1 MIHYWSNINS
11 NKMCIFKKFQ
21 CSHCAGDE
29 SVGEN
34 GGAQESGCYR
44 CGAGKAVAMMI
55 FGAVLII
62 LLIAGSANLIVGVSL
77 KSKEAKN
84 IAAARTMAVSAEG
97 KVTVSSDTASVNF
110 SVITEAKTAKEAQT
124 QNTEKMNKV
133 IEYVKSVGIDPKDI
147 KTTSY
152 YLYPKYDYPNG
163 KSILVGYTL
172 TNSISVKIV
181 KFEVIG
187 DLIAK
192 SVELGINQIGDVN
205 FFVDNPD
212 ETKTK
217 AGQLA
222 IQNAR
227 AKALA
232 LARQA
237 GVRLGKVV
245 SVTESG
251 GELPPYYPM
260 AKEAFGMGGGGGG
273 APQLTPGIQEIRVVA
288 NIVFEIR

>member
-1 MIHYWSNINS
+1 
-11 NKMCIFKKFQ
+11 MCLFKRFQ
-21 CSHCAGDE
+21 CSYCSGNK
-29 SVGEN
+29 SVGGEDI
-34 GGAQESGCYR
+34 AQKAGCCR
-44 CGAGKAVAMMI
+44 CRAGKTIVMMI

-62 LLIAGSANLIVGVSL
+62 LLVAGSVNLIVGASL

-84 IAAARTMAVSAEG
+84 IAATRTIAVSAEG
-97 KVTVSSDTASVNF
+97 KMTIAPDAASINF
-110 SVITEAKTAKEAQT
+110 SVITETKTAKEAQT

-181 KFEVIG
+181 KFELIG

-212 ETKTK
+212 EAKTK

-237 GVRLGKVV
+237 GIKLGKVV

-251 GELPPYYPM
+251 GEFPLYYPM
-260 AKEAFGMGGGGGG
+260 AKEAFGMGGGGGA
-273 APQLTPGIQEIRVVA
+273 APQLTPGTQEIRVFA
-288 NIVFEIR
+288 NMTFEIR

>member
-1 MIHYWSNINS
+1 
-11 NKMCIFKKFQ
+11 MCLFKKFQ
-21 CSHCAGDE
+21 CSHCGE
-29 SVGEN
+29 NKSVGGEDR
-34 GGAQESGCYR
+34 AQEAGCCR
-44 CGAGKAVAMMI
+44 CRAGKTIVMMI
-55 FGAVLII
+55 FGAVLIV
-62 LLIAGSANLIVGVSL
+62 LLVAGSVNLIVGASL
-77 KSKEAKN
+77 KSKEARN
-84 IAAARTMAVSAEG
+84 VATTRTMAVSAEG
-97 KVTVSSDTASVNF
+97 KMTIAPDAASINF
-110 SVITEAKTAKEAQT
+110 SVITETKTAKEAQT

-181 KFEVIG
+181 KFELIG

-212 ETKTK
+212 EAKTK

-237 GVRLGKVV
+237 GIKLGKVV

-251 GELPPYYPM
+251 GEFPLYYPM
-260 AKEAFGMGGGGGG
+260 AKEAFGMGGGGGA
-273 APQLTPGIQEIRVVA
+273 APQLTPGTQEIRVFA
-288 NIVFEIR
+288 NMTFEIR

>member
-1 MIHYWSNINS
+1 
-11 NKMCIFKKFQ
+11 MCLFKKFQ
-21 CSHCAGDE
+21 CSHCGE
-29 SVGEN
+29 NKSVGGEDR
-34 GGAQESGCYR
+34 AQEAGCCR
-44 CGAGKAVAMMI
+44 CRAGKAIAMMI
-55 FGAVLII
+55 FGAVLIV
-62 LLIAGSANLIVGVSL
+62 LLVAGSVNLIVGAGL

-84 IAAARTMAVSAEG
+84 IAATRTMAVSAEG
-97 KVTVSSDTASVNF
+97 KVTVSPDTASVNF
-110 SVITEAKTAKEAQT
+110 SVITEAKTAKEVQT

-181 KFEVIG
+181 KFELIG

-192 SVELGINQIGDVN
+192 SVELGINQIGDIN

-212 ETKTK
+212 EAKTK

-222 IQNAR
+222 IRNAR

-251 GELPPYYPM
+251 GGLPPYYPM
-260 AKEAFGMGGGGGG
+260 AKEAFAVGGGGGG
-273 APQLTPGIQEIRVVA
+273 APQLTPGTQDIQVTA
-288 NIVFEIR
+288 NVIFEIR

>member
-1 MIHYWSNINS
+1 
-11 NKMCIFKKFQ
+11 MCLFKKFQ
-21 CSHCAGDE
+21 CSHCGE
-29 SVGEN
+29 NKSVGGEDI
-34 GGAQESGCYR
+34 AQEAGCCR
-44 CGAGKAVAMMI
+44 CRAGKTIAMMI

-62 LLIAGSANLIVGVSL
+62 LLVAGSVNLIVGAGL

-84 IAAARTMAVSAEG
+84 IAATRTMAVSAEG
-97 KVTVSSDTASVNF
+97 KVTVSPDTASVNF
-110 SVITEAKTAKEAQT
+110 SVITEAKTAKEVQT

-181 KFEVIG
+181 KFELIG

-192 SVELGINQIGDVN
+192 SVELGINQIGDIN

-212 ETKTK
+212 EAKTK

-222 IQNAR
+222 IRNAR
-227 AKALA
+227 ARALA

-237 GVRLGKVV
+237 GVKLGKVV

-251 GELPPYYPM
+251 GGLPPYYPM
-260 AKEAFGMGGGGGG
+260 AKEAFAVGGGGGG
-273 APQLTPGIQEIRVVA
+273 APQLTPGTQDIQVTA
-288 NIVFEIR
+288 NVTFEIR

>member
-1 MIHYWSNINS
+1 
-11 NKMCIFKKFQ
+11 MCIFKKFQ

-44 CGAGKAVAMMI
+44 CGAGRAMAMMI

-62 LLIAGSANLIVGVSL
+62 LLAAGSVNLIVGAVVKL
-77 KSKEAKN
+77 KEARN
-84 IAAARTMAVSAEG
+84 AAAARTMAVNAEG
-97 KVTVSSDTASVNF
+97 KMTVAPDTASINF

-152 YLYPKYDYPNG
+152 YLYPKYEYPNG

-192 SVELGINQIGDVN
+192 SVELGINQIGDIN

-212 ETKTK
+212 EIKTK

-222 IQNAR
+222 IVNAR
-227 AKALA
+227 KKAAVLA
-232 LARQA
+232 QQT
-237 GVRLGKVV
+237 GIRLGRVV

-251 GELPPYYPM
+251 GEFPPYYSM
-260 AKEAFGMGGGGGG
+260 AKEAFAVGGGGGG
-273 APQLTPGIQEIRVVA
+273 APQLTPGTQEIRVIA
-288 NIVFEIR
+288 NVIFEIR

>member
-1 MIHYWSNINS
+1 M
-11 NKMCIFKKFQ
+11 
-21 CSHCAGDE
+21 
-29 SVGEN
+29 V
-34 GGAQESGCYR
+34 
-44 CGAGKAVAMMI
+44 MMI
-55 FGAVLII
+55 FGVVLIV
-62 LLIAGSANLIVGVSL
+62 LLAAGSINLIVSASL
-77 KSKEAKN
+77 KLKEAKN
-84 IAAARTMAVSAEG
+84 IASARTMAVSAEG
-97 KVTVSSDTASVNF
+97 KVTVSPDTANINF
-110 SVITEAKTAKEAQT
+110 SVITEAKTTKEAQA

-147 KTTSY
+147 KTVSY
-152 YLYPKYDYPNG
+152 YLYPKYEYPNG

-172 TNSISVKIV
+172 TNSVSVKIV

-212 ETKTK
+212 EAKTK

-222 IQNAR
+222 IVNAR
-227 AKALA
+227 KKAAALA
-232 LARQA
+232 QQT
-237 GVRLGKVV
+237 GIRLGKVV
-245 SVTESG
+245 SVAESG

-260 AKEAFGMGGGGGG
+260 AKEAFGMGGGGG
-273 APQLTPGIQEIRVVA
+273 ATPQLTPGTQEIRVIA

>member
-1 MIHYWSNINS
+1 
-11 NKMCIFKKFQ
+11 MCIFKKFQ
-21 CSHCAGDE
+21 CSHCGE
-29 SVGEN
+29 NKSVGRE
-34 GGAQESGCYR
+34 GDTQESCR
-44 CGAGKAVAMMI
+44 CRCRAGKTTAMMI
-55 FGAVLII
+55 FGTVLIV
-62 LLIAGSANLIVGVSL
+62 LLVAGSVNLIVGASL
-77 KSKEAKN
+77 KSKEARN

-97 KVTVSSDTASVNF
+97 KVTVSPDTASVNF
-110 SVITEAKTAKEAQT
+110 SVITEAKTAKEVQT

-181 KFEVIG
+181 KFELIG

-192 SVELGINQIGDVN
+192 SVELGINQIGDIN

-212 ETKTK
+212 EIKTK

-237 GVRLGKVV
+237 GIKLGKVV

-251 GELPPYYPM
+251 EEFPLYYPM
-260 AKEAFGMGGGGGG
+260 AKEAFAVGGGGG
-273 APQLTPGIQEIRVVA
+273 AAPPLTPGTQDIQVTA
-288 NIVFEIR
+288 NVIFEIR